1 MTARRNVPPSQNR
14 RKKSLPPQG
23 EGAEHSEA
31 DEGERLPPRP
41 ALWKCR
47 MERKS
52 PPQPHTA
59 KVRFH
64 LIRRRTPPAS
74 PWGGSL
80 GRGGTQSFSCSGFAL
95 ILLKRIY
102 SFCIIFRIST
112 NCYPHGFK
120 KPLSVTKSSE
130 SYIYHLYLF
139 AKYSDLQFFHLAP
152 ERRPLSWK
160 KAVLLPPLPAGCI
173 WAI

>member
-14 RKKSLPPQG
+14 RKKVFPPKGKVPSTARRMRQSACRRGPRYGSAGWSANHRRSL
-23 EGAEHSEA
+23 
-31 DEGERLPPRP
+31 
-41 ALWKCR
+41 
-47 MERKS
+47 
-52 PPQPHTA
+52 TA

-74 PWGGSL
+74 PL
-80 GRGGTQSFSCSGFAL
+80 GKPGARRKAVLFMHRICVDSIEAHLFILYYIQNQYKLLSAWIQKAL
-95 ILLKRIY
+95 VRHKIKRVLY
-102 SFCIIFRIST
+102 LPFVSSRKIFRSAI
-112 NCYPHGFK
+112 
-120 KPLSVTKSSE
+120 
-130 SYIYHLYLF
+130 
-139 AKYSDLQFFHLAP
+139 FHLTP

>member
-14 RKKSLPPQG
+14 RKKAFPPKGKVPSTARRMRWSACRRGPRYGSAGWSANHRRSL
-23 EGAEHSEA
+23 
-31 DEGERLPPRP
+31 
-41 ALWKCR
+41 
-47 MERKS
+47 
-52 PPQPHTA
+52 TA

-74 PWGGSL
+74 PWGEAWGAAERSP
-80 GRGGTQSFSCSGFAL
+80 FHASGFAL

-102 SFCIIFRIST
+102 SFCIIFKIST
-112 NCYPHGFK
+112 NCYSHGFK

-130 SYIYHLYLF
+130 SCIYHLYLF
-139 AKYSDLQFFHLAP
+139 CKIFRSAIFHLTP